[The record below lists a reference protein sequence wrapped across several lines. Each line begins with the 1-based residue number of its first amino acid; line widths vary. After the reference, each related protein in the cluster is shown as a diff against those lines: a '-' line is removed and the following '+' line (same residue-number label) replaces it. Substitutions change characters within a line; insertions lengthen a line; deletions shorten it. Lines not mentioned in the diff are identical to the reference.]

1 MSFSRY
7 PQIQDYVCLKFPTDQ
22 VQQHAHDLIHA
33 SLSSFIQEMEING
46 HSTWNPPTILLGE
59 CNSFL
64 TYHRLPSFLCFSKK
78 KLFCLL
84 PNGGN
89 RDYFKICL
97 AECKSTWQS
106 DWYIL
111 STQCC
116 LLYFIYNSILKLYFI
131 L

>member
-78 KLFCLL
+78 NCFAYSQM
-84 PNGGN
+84 GEIETTS
-89 RDYFKICL
+89 RFV
-97 AECKSTWQS
+97 WQS
-106 DWYIL
+106 VKVPGKV
-111 STQCC
+111 TG
-116 LLYFIYNSILKLYFI
+116 IY
-131 L
+131 